1 MERWNDF
8 FAYFVKAFV
17 QPLWLKKEGQMKIL
31 MSFIALFLQMVCCY
45 SQSDTIVLKEGG
57 KIPCKVYMVGDVTVN
72 YEIIEDGKMRRHR
85 VATEDVEK
93 VIFYKTPEIE
103 NKDFYIPPTIEAEN
117 AFVPGTDTLK
127 YLLNENFVLRKKQK
141 QLNEDLKIII
151 DNNNEAGKRL
161 KLAAGFSITAFCLGM
176 TSAAIYL
183 ATDGD
188 DPAISLVIGS
198 FALGFGIAV
207 PLELFNAGNKLR
219 GKPET
224 KKE

>member
-1 MERWNDF
+1 M
-8 FAYFVKAFV
+8 KKG
-17 QPLWLKKEGQMKIL
+17 LWI
-31 MSFIALFLQMVCCY
+31 IALIVNVASGY
-45 SQSDTIVLKEGG
+45 SQSDTIILINGG
-57 KIPCKVYMVGDVTVN
+57 RIPCKVYMMGDVTVN
-72 YEIIEDGKMRRHR
+72 YEIMEDGKMRRHR

-93 VIFYKTPEIE
+93 VIFYKTPETE
-103 NKDFYIPPTIEAEN
+103 NKDFYIPPAIEAEN

-141 QLNEDLKIII
+141 QLNDDLKIILN
-151 DNNNEAGKRL
+151 NNNEAGKRL

-176 TSAAIYL
+176 TSAAVYL

-198 FALGFGIAV
+198 LALGFGIAV

-219 GKPET
+219 GIPE
-224 KKE
+224 KKNE